1 MQTALDGVPP
11 STQERPPGLVT
22 VRIDPAT
29 GELATYGTEDAVFE
43 TFPADLVPKAPDHYS
58 DWSRPK
64 GDSKSVEDLF

>member
-1 MQTALDGVPP
+1 MAPW
-11 STQERPPGLVT
+11 T

-58 DWSRPK
+58 DWNRN
-64 GDSKSVEDLF
+64 GQDSKSVEDLF